1 MYLCTTIFQIVSSVE
16 FSFSQ
21 TGSGR
26 YTEAQTGSLRSMD
39 AQTGSMCYRMHK
51 LEVCATGCTNWKYV
65 LQDAQTGSMCYR
77 MHKLEVCAT
86 KRLILS
92 CVSLYHNLPDCVFCR
107 VLFFAN
113 WKWTLHRGTNWKFT
127 FYGCT
132 NWKYVLQDAQTGS
145 MCYKKTYTELCI
157 FVPQS
162 SRLCLL

>member
-26 YTEAQTGSLRSMD
+26 YTEAQTGSLRSM
-39 AQTGSMCYRMHK
+39 
-51 LEVCATGCTNWKYV
+51 
-65 LQDAQTGSMCYR
+65 DAQTGSMCYR

-113 WKWTLHRGTNWKFT
+113 WKWTLHRGTNWKFA

-145 MCYKKTYTELCI
+145 LRSMDAQTGSMCYRMHKLEVCATKRLILSCVSYTPH
-157 FVPQS
+157 F
-162 SRLCLL
+162 